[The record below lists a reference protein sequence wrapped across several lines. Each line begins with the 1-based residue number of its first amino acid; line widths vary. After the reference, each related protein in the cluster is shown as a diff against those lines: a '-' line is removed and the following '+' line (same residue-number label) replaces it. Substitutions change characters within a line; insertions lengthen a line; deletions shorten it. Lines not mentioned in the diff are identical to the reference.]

1 MKVKVQIF
9 MYDLGVED
17 HPIIDVEPV
26 MFFQE
31 LSKLDKGKIEDG
43 LPVFAIN
50 NPQNY
55 KEYGAEDTYYL
66 LNEKAIKMLAFIYQ
80 NMPFEEV
87 VEEEEEVK
95 EIDSLL

>member
-66 LNEKAIKMLAFIYQ
+66 LNEKAIAMWAFIYQ
-80 NMPFEEV
+80 NMPFDEV
-87 VEEEEEVK
+87 VEEVK